1 MYAMGTLTIPCAL
14 EVKMGLH
21 AVAQAVVS
29 LIREARDAS
38 ATQDGGASLATS
50 GKVNYENRVALP
62 PWREEI
68 LSDAVG
74 MSQATCA
81 SLSAA
86 NKKKKKKY

>member
-1 MYAMGTLTIPCAL
+1 MGTLTIPCAL

-62 PWREEI
+62 PWRD
-68 LSDAVG
+68 LNNAPAMVRAKVVG
-74 MSQATCA
+74 I
-81 SLSAA
+81 A
-86 NKKKKKKY
+86 NV